1 VEVAVEEMEAAA
13 EEAVVEAVV
22 DHLEDV
28 VDVAEEC
35 AMRALQMKLL
45 VRSASLFCHEKACLL
60 ARSSAHA
67 HWAEHPVAG
76 WVIWVKEAMTLHLE
90 YIKLVWI
97 IIICLGICTLPGLKL
112 AKKAST
118 LGTNP

>member
-76 WVIWVKEAMTLHLE
+76 WVIWVKEAMTLYLE
-90 YIKLVWI
+90 YKIHRLSGSS
-97 IIICLGICTLPGLKL
+97 CLGICMLQGLKL
-112 AKKAST
+112 APNAST
-118 LGTNP
+118 LTY